1 MKSVAFYCV
10 FLFGSMCGTVSDPVA
25 SNLHIASSSLHET
38 RAGLLASC
46 FFPGA
51 FLFADGICGY
61 PNGWYLNGNAC
72 LACSAGTYSLE
83 TNMNNCIAFA
93 SARTICALSYPSAL
107 SIALHFSTPPKVVG
121 SKLIA
126 AGGEVDLIYYAA
138 ADLLDLESGVWSTSS
153 LSLARDNYGVAALL
167 DNFFVAAGGESD
179 RFTFTASADVLNV
192 KSMTWTTFP
201 NAFSVSRSNDA
212 SVSYGPL
219 ALFAMGSD
227 SNQIYY
233 AQADMFNATSF
244 SWIQNIASMSE
255 AKMGGAGATV
265 GEFGYFLGGMTQ
277 NTDLTAV
284 VERYSFSTG
293 VFSIL
298 SGLLSIPR
306 WLCVPVVVGSILFCG
321 GGDDDSYPSS
331 VVGVYDTLLNLW
343 SSSSLSFAR
352 SSFAGAAIG
361 SKAIWAGGIGLR
373 NAGGSIIDIYD
384 LATKTWS
391 TSALPLGLGN
401 LAGASLGSSL
411 ILVGGSSAQSIA
423 VASVELISFC
433 PIPGSGLSPLGVCEC
448 AIGNFLVNTTN
459 CVACPAGLTLSTINS
474 SNCSVSLNSAASV
487 SESTNYGLILAVCGG
502 VVLMIVTAYFVYRSK
517 LMCFATSNTEIPPEL
532 VRLRINDSI

>member
-167 DNFFVAAGGESD
+167 DNFFVAAGDESD
-179 RFTFTASADVLNV
+179 RCTFTASADALNV
-192 KSMTWTTFP
+192 KLITWTNFRIHFLFHVPMMHLYRMVLLRFLQWGVIPIKFVMPKLTCLMQ
-201 NAFSVSRSNDA
+201 
-212 SVSYGPL
+212 PL
-219 ALFAMGSD
+219 
-227 SNQIYY
+227 
-233 AQADMFNATSF
+233 
-244 SWIQNIASMSE
+244 
-255 AKMGGAGATV
+255 
-265 GEFGYFLGGMTQ
+265 FLG
-277 NTDLTAV
+277 
-284 VERYSFSTG
+284 FK
-293 VFSIL
+293 IL
-298 SGLLSIPR
+298 H
-306 WLCVPVVVGSILFCG
+306 LC
-321 GGDDDSYPSS
+321 
-331 VVGVYDTLLNLW
+331 
-343 SSSSLSFAR
+343 R
-352 SSFAGAAIG
+352 RQ
-361 SKAIWAGGIGLR
+361 K
-373 NAGGSIIDIYD
+373 
-384 LATKTWS
+384 
-391 TSALPLGLGN
+391 
-401 LAGASLGSSL
+401 
-411 ILVGGSSAQSIA
+411 LVGRVPPWGSL
-423 VASVELISFC
+423 VTFWVE
-433 PIPGSGLSPLGVCEC
+433 
-448 AIGNFLVNTTN
+448 
-459 CVACPAGLTLSTINS
+459 
-474 SNCSVSLNSAASV
+474 
-487 SESTNYGLILAVCGG
+487 
-502 VVLMIVTAYFVYRSK
+502 
-517 LMCFATSNTEIPPEL
+517 
-532 VRLRINDSI
+532 